1 MLGNRKLILDT
12 FCEVYDLLRPW
23 MDGDF
28 YDFSQLTIEPG
39 SIYMVG
45 RAQFNLNVQKVR
57 DIVDSKQ
64 AIVVISNPAE
74 GSETLKH
81 HMQRA
86 GVNEYVQ
93 DGRLLLLGGGD
104 MESEYQYLQ
113 YDSFLP
119 KVYDYPENLIECQ
132 RTPEIYTQLD
142 KPYKFL
148 FLNGRARPH
157 RKFLIQSFSQLGMLD
172 QAVWTNLDLH
182 TGSTQEI
189 TMMRQGKD
197 LIAETI
203 PIKLLDSKYEVSR
216 YYRNL
221 TRGSPEKFVKNSL
234 FDIGTG
240 QPEWGEIYLKADL
253 YIDTYFSVVTETIF
267 TYPYSFRTEKI
278 WKPVAIGHPWI
289 AVANAGFYRD
299 IKNLGFRTFDKLID
313 ESFDDI
319 SNNLDRLHRVKD
331 VIIDLYNSD
340 LPSFML
346 AAQEICEYNQQ
357 HLQDMRVKIRTEFP
371 ERYRKF
377 MIKQGIINE

>member
-12 FCEVYDLLRPW
+12 FCEVYDLLQPW
-23 MDGDF
+23 MDLDF
-28 YDFSQLTIEPG
+28 FDFSQLTIESG
-39 SIYMVG
+39 AIYMIG
-45 RAQFNLNVQKVR
+45 RAQFNLNVQKIR

-64 AIVVISNPAE
+64 AIVVVSNPAE

-86 GVNEYVQ
+86 GFDEHTQ

-104 MESEYQYLQ
+104 MEPQYHYLQ

-119 KVYDYPENLIECQ
+119 KVYDYEENLIECQ
-132 RTPEIYTQLD
+132 RTPEIYTQRN

-148 FLNGRARPH
+148 FLNGRTRAH
-157 RKFLIQSFSQLGMLD
+157 RKFLIQSFSQQGMLD
-172 QAVWTNLDLH
+172 HAIWTNLDTH
-182 TGSTQEI
+182 TGTTQEI
-189 TMMRQGKD
+189 TMMHQGQD
-197 LIAETI
+197 LIAEPI
-203 PIKLLDSKYEVSR
+203 PIKLLDAKYEVDR
-216 YYRNL
+216 Y
-221 TRGSPEKFVKNSL
+221 RGSLNQTLTEKFVKNTL
-234 FDIGTG
+234 F
-240 QPEWGEIYLKADL
+240 QSEWGDIYLNAEP
-253 YIDTYFSVVTETIF
+253 YIDTYFSVVTETVF

-278 WKPVAIGHPWI
+278 WKPIAIGHPWI

-319 SNNLDRLHRVKD
+319 TNNLDRLHRIKD

-346 AAQEICEYNQQ
+346 SAREICEYNQQ
-357 HLQDMRVKIRTEFP
+357 HLREMRVKVREEFP

-377 MIKQGIINE
+377 MIDQGIINE

>member
-12 FCEVYDLLRPW
+12 FCEVYDLLQPW
-23 MDGDF
+23 MDLDF
-28 YDFSQLTIEPG
+28 FDFSQLTIESG
-39 SIYMVG
+39 AIYMIG
-45 RAQFNLNVQKVR
+45 RAQFNLNVQKIR

-64 AIVVISNPAE
+64 AIVVVSNPAE

-86 GVNEYVQ
+86 GFDEHAQ

-104 MESEYQYLQ
+104 MEPQYHYLQ

-119 KVYDYPENLIECQ
+119 KVYDYEENLIECQ
-132 RTPEIYTQLD
+132 RTPEIYTQRN

-148 FLNGRARPH
+148 FLNGRTRAH
-157 RKFLIQSFSQLGMLD
+157 RKFLIQSFSQQGMLD
-172 QAVWTNLDLH
+172 HAIWTNLDTH
-182 TGSTQEI
+182 TGITQEI
-189 TMMRQGKD
+189 TMMHQGQD
-197 LIAETI
+197 LIAEPI
-203 PIKLLDSKYEVSR
+203 PIKLLDTKYEVDR
-216 YYRNL
+216 Y
-221 TRGSPEKFVKNSL
+221 RGSLNQTLTEKFVKNTL
-234 FDIGTG
+234 F
-240 QPEWGEIYLKADL
+240 QSEWGDIYLNAEP
-253 YIDTYFSVVTETIF
+253 YIDTYFSVVTETVF

-278 WKPVAIGHPWI
+278 WKPIAIGHPWI

-319 SNNLDRLHRVKD
+319 TNNLDRLHRIKD

-346 AAQEICEYNQQ
+346 SAREICEYNQQ
-357 HLQDMRVKIRTEFP
+357 HLREMRVKVREEFP

-377 MIKQGIINE
+377 MIDQGIINE